1 MARSPE
7 TNSDAVVKVTST
19 EMGDENHIFKIE
31 MLKEKDQKMNGGI
44 SYRNPVIEIKDFQK
58 LRRSVMIKERELWVA
73 YLLWFFLGPVGVHK
87 FFLGKTGMGI
97 LYLFT
102 GGIFLI
108 GWIIDLFTLPSQ
120 VRAYNDEVRSLK
132 GEIPL

>member
-1 MARSPE
+1 MS
-7 TNSDAVVKVTST
+7 
-19 EMGDENHIFKIE
+19 
-31 MLKEKDQKMNGGI
+31 GGI

-58 LRRSVMIKERELWVA
+58 LRRSAMIKERELWVA

-120 VRAYNDEVRSLK
+120 VRAYNDEVRSMR

>member
-1 MARSPE
+1 
-7 TNSDAVVKVTST
+7 
-19 EMGDENHIFKIE
+19 
-31 MLKEKDQKMNGGI
+31 
-44 SYRNPVIEIKDFQK
+44 
-58 LRRSVMIKERELWVA
+58 MIKERELWVA
-73 YLLWFFLGPVGVHK
+73 YLLWFLLGPVGVHK
-87 FFLGKTGMGI
+87 FFLGKIGMGI

-132 GEIPL
+132 GEISL

>member
-1 MARSPE
+1 
-7 TNSDAVVKVTST
+7 
-19 EMGDENHIFKIE
+19 
-31 MLKEKDQKMNGGI
+31 
-44 SYRNPVIEIKDFQK
+44 
-58 LRRSVMIKERELWVA
+58 MIKERELWVA
-73 YLLWFFLGPVGVHK
+73 YLLWFLLGPVGVHK
-87 FFLGKTGMGI
+87 FYLGKIGMGI

-102 GGIFLI
+102 GGIFLV